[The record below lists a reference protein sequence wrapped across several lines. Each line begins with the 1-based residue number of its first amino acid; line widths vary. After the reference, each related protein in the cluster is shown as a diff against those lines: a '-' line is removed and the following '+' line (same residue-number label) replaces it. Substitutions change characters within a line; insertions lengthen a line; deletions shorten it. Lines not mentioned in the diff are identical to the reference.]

1 VNRGGQKRLRFLR
14 AYWVTMVVISSYTVP
29 RLWEQFQSRAAVKRT
44 MRRRHVRNA
53 KRIERTIMR
62 LQGLFIKVGQLFS
75 VMTNFLPAAF
85 RNELEGLQDSV
96 PARSYAS
103 VESRFLEDF
112 GKKPDELFS
121 EFERSA
127 VAAASISQVHVA
139 RLKTG
144 EKVAVK
150 VQYPDINRMVRSDL
164 KTFRRILKIIGYF
177 LPAHGLDVVFAEISQ
192 MLMAELD
199 FTEEA
204 RNLRIITANFA
215 DEEELPVAFPDV
227 IDDLSTSHILTT
239 SYIEGIKVS
248 DVDHLR
254 AAGYDT
260 GQLGRQIVDIYCKQ
274 IFEHGVYHADP
285 HPGNV
290 LVGADGQI
298 HLIDFGAV
306 ATLRPE
312 MQRGIARFLQAILHQ
327 DTEKIAEA
335 LREMGF
341 ISHVEDDE
349 VFDRI
354 VTYFH
359 ERFQESV
366 RIDSF
371 NLDDVKLDPDRA
383 LEHLLAL
390 RKMDIGVGELSKAFQ
405 VPKDWILL
413 ERTILL
419 LTGLCTLLDPTIR
432 PIELI
437 RPYLKGFVL
446 GDHTDWST
454 FVLDSGKE
462 LFIQYAGLP
471 AELRKFLSKAS
482 TGRLEV
488 RVRGAREENRKL
500 YAVGQ
505 QIVMTIVGVSSVFLA
520 TWLHLNGEHELR
532 DVALWAASGS
542 GVLLLWSLWR
552 NRNRNQS

>member
-1 VNRGGQKRLRFLR
+1 MNKGGQKRLRFLR
-14 AYWVTMVVISSYTVP
+14 AYWVTMVVISSYVIP
-29 RLWEQFQSRAAVKRT
+29 RLWEQFQSRDAVKRT
-44 MRRRHVRNA
+44 MQRRHVRNA
-53 KRIERTIMR
+53 RRIERTIMR

-85 RNELEGLQDSV
+85 RNELEGLQDAV
-96 PARSYAS
+96 PARAYAS
-103 VESRFLEDF
+103 VESRFQEDF
-112 GKKPDELFS
+112 GKGPDELFS

-164 KTFRRILKIIGYF
+164 KTFRRILQIIAFF
-177 LPAHGLDVVFAEISQ
+177 LPAHGLDVVYTEISQ
-192 MLMAELD
+192 MLLAELD

-204 RNLRIITANFA
+204 RNLRIIAANFA
-215 DEEELPVAFPDV
+215 DEEELPVAFPGV

-260 GQLGRQIVDIYCKQ
+260 GHLGRQIVDIYCKQ
-274 IFEHGVYHADP
+274 IFEHGIYHADP

-290 LVGADGQI
+290 LIGADGQI

-312 MQRGIARFLQAILHQ
+312 MQQGIARFLQAILHQ
-327 DTEKIAEA
+327 NTEKIAEA

-341 ISHVEDDE
+341 ISHIEDEE

-371 NLDDVKLDPDRA
+371 NLEDVKLDPDRA

-471 AELRKFLSKAS
+471 VELRKFLSKAS

-488 RVRGAREENRKL
+488 RLRGAREGNRKL

-505 QIVMTIVGVSSVFLA
+505 QIVVTIVGVSSVFLA
-520 TWLHLNGEHELR
+520 TWLHLHGEHELR
-532 DVALWAASGS
+532 DIAMWAASGA

-552 NRNRNQS
+552 NRKPS